1 MEKAPAVIEAAGQRL
16 RPILMTSL
24 STIFGA
30 IPIAL
35 AIGTSSTSRIPMG
48 VTIIGGLLFAL
59 GLTLYIVP
67 AMYSYISKKTANIIS
82 DEE

>member
-1 MEKAPAVIEAAGQRL
+1 
-16 RPILMTSL
+16 
-24 STIFGA
+24 
-30 IPIAL
+30 
-35 AIGTSSTSRIPMG
+35 MG